1 MRQLV
6 SKKNRHIFKI
16 AQSLM
21 GTCSKWSK
29 TFQSELFPHHWQFQ
43 YVNCSM
49 QSSSSSWS
57 TESIVDNTPFLETHK
72 QSQKVQDQ
80 SLETICKIYN
90 TISKERDKIRNNI
103 KSLCKEECFKILELL
118 LRYRVPEE
126 EITQILLEFPQLLT
140 FAHSEW
146 EETVKKLLRDYQFNP
161 SQLLHLLA
169 ETPSILEGSAWKTL
183 YDVIALLRSWGIREG
198 KMQMIIIKN
207 PDLLQTNL
215 KTISNNYAKL
225 CEVFTKSNVISL
237 VLSNPVI
244 LTDEWEVTY
253 SKITYVFDRM
263 GAKLSEI
270 LRSHMFKHNLEHII
284 MRHEF
289 LERAGLYSKPDKRG
303 ISKCENAPLQNITDS
318 DDKAFAKLVASLSH
332 AEYMAFV
339 DIKRQEF
346 EDAQSNDVESED
358 ELFE

>member
-1 MRQLV
+1 MYLIMRQLI
-6 SKKNRHIFKI
+6 SKNCHIFKI
-16 AQSLM
+16 AQPLM
-21 GTCSKWSK
+21 GTCFKRSK
-29 TFQSELFPHHWQFQ
+29 TFQSELFSHHWQLQ
-43 YVNCSM
+43 YVSCST

-57 TESIVDNTPFLETHK
+57 TESVTENTTFLEAHNK

-80 SLETICKIYN
+80 SLETICRIYN
-90 TISKERDKIRNNI
+90 SISKEREKIHNNM

-118 LRYRVPEE
+118 LQYRVPEV
-126 EITQILLEFPQLLT
+126 EITQILSEFPELLT

-146 EETVKKLLRDYQFNP
+146 EETAKKLLRDYRFNP

-169 ETPSILEGSAWKTL
+169 ETPSILEGTAWKTM

-225 CEVFTKSNVISL
+225 CEVFTRSNVISL

-263 GAKLSEI
+263 GAKTSEI
-270 LRSHMFKHNLEHII
+270 LGSHMFKHNLEYII
-284 MRHEF
+284 TRHEF
-289 LERAGLYSKPDKRG
+289 LERAGLYSKPNKHG
-303 ISKCENAPLQNITDS
+303 ISKCENAPLQNIIDS

-346 EDAQSNDVESED
+346 EDAQSNDVEPED
-358 ELFE
+358 